1 MSAFCF
7 SERNLIEM
15 HIEQVEEN
23 FLSTIFERTAQ
34 GQGSFREVI
43 ESFDRVPVVDN
54 LTIAFEMLVLQE

>member
-1 MSAFCF
+1 
-7 SERNLIEM
+7 M